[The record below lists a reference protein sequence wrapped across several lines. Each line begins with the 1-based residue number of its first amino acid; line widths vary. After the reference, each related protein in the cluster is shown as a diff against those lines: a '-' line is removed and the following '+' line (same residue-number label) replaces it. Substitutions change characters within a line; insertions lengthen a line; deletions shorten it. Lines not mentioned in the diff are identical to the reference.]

1 MVQAIKRDGDVLQVG
16 DNVRCLLYKKLL
28 QEEFVVESITENL
41 GGCESGFMVVA
52 HLKSD
57 PSKRI
62 VGMKKEEHNFVDG
75 IDANWFEKI

>member
-1 MVQAIKRDGDVLQVG
+1 MTRNGEVFNVG
-16 DNVRCLLYKKLL
+16 DTVRCLLYKKLL
-28 QEEFVVESITENL
+28 HEEFVVESITENL

-62 VGMKKEEHNFVDG
+62 VGFKKEGRDFMDG